1 MRTHGL
7 IVLTAGLMIAA
18 CAPKEDAVKKDYER
32 LTGTWILVS
41 AVKDGKEVPEE
52 EVKNT
57 RLITKGDKFTI
68 SGDPGL
74 GTSGAG
80 TFTIDPSKNPKT
92 VDSVQSEGPDAGTTV
107 LGIYE
112 IIDDNA
118 KRACW
123 APPGQARPSGFNSKP
138 GSGHLLQVWKR
149 VRE

>member
-1 MRTHGL
+1 MRRYGL
-7 IVLTAGLMIAA
+7 IVVTAGLMIAA
-18 CAPKEDAVKKDYER
+18 CASKEDAVKRDYER
-32 LTGTWILVS
+32 LTGIWNLVS
-41 AVKDGKEVPEE
+41 AVKDGKEVPED

-68 SGDPGL
+68 LGDPAL

-80 TFTIDPSKNPKT
+80 TFTIDPTKNPKT
-92 VDSVQSEGPDAGTTV
+92 VDSLQSEGPDAGKTV

-112 IIDDNA
+112 IIDDNN

-123 APPGQARPSGFNSKP
+123 APPGQPRPTAFISQP
-138 GSGHLLQVWKR
+138 GSGHLLQVWRR